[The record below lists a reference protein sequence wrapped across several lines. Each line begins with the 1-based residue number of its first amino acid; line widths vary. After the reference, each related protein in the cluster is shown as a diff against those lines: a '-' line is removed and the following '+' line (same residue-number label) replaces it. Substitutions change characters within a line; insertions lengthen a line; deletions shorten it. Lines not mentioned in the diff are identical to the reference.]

1 VPVTPEEKIALP
13 LERQRRV
20 GGPADLRLAA
30 MVGIGGAVGALARL
44 ELTRL
49 FPFAGHGWPWATFV
63 ANIGGTLLLAYL
75 VTRLQERLPPATY
88 RRPLLATGFCGALTT
103 FSTLNVEVLKLARHG
118 HAGLAIG
125 YAAASLALGLACV
138 LAVTALTRRAGLIR

>member
-1 VPVTPEEKIALP
+1 MPVSPHEKIAMP
-13 LERQRRV
+13 KETQRTV
-20 GGPADLRLAA
+20 GGPGDPRLALTLS
-30 MVGIGGAVGALARL
+30 VGGAAGALARF

-63 ANIGGTLLLAYL
+63 ANIAGTLLLAYL
-75 VTRLQERLPPATY
+75 FTRLQERLPPTTY

-118 HAGLAIG
+118 HAALAIG
-125 YAAASLALGLACV
+125 YATASLALGLACV
-138 LAVTALTRRAGLIR
+138 FALTALTRRAGLIR